1 MSLQNP
7 FAFHYQGVWL
17 LRSADPALPDW
28 LRLASLAFGKHKAN
42 GHANF
47 GAGEIAKLLGKRTPD
62 GRVKPLSGPAVS
74 NAIKRAKDHGFI
86 AVASHSRCLVVPSH
100 AVTGGLGN
108 AYERCRVHVQ
118 ADVTQGA
125 DGLPTSPGEVGRVS
139 VYDEHELDS
148 QSA

>member
-17 LRSADPALPDW
+17 ERSADTQLPDW
-28 LRLASLAFGKHKAN
+28 LRLASLAFGRHKAN

-47 GAGEIAKLLGKRTPD
+47 GVGEIAKLLGKCEPD
-62 GRVKPLSGPAVS
+62 GKVKPLSGPAVS

-86 AVASHSRCLVVPSH
+86 AIASHSRCLVVPPH

-108 AYERCRVHVQ
+108 AYERCRIHVQ
-118 ADVTQGA
+118 AVVTHGPH
-125 DGLPTSPGEVGRVS
+125 GISTSAGEVGRVL
-139 VYDEHELDS
+139 VHDEHELDS